1 MNTWLRK
8 NLKGSMS
15 FYSHIPCRMREY
27 VLLRMTNGLTGSS

>member
-27 VLLRMTNGLTGSS
+27 AITHDE